1 MAKKILNLDTQ
12 LKDIEVEWSELLSEE
27 DKKILEE
34 DQKMINNIINNI
46 DKMSV
51 DELNRELEKYVNFG
65 LEDLD
70 NDYFDFMDE
79 TEEIVWIVKDFMKE
93 EDATLETV

>member
-12 LKDIEVEWSELLSEE
+12 LKDIEVESSEVLSEQ

-51 DELNRELEKYVNFG
+51 DELNKELEKYVNFG

-70 NDYFDFMDE
+70 DDYFDFMDE
-79 TEEIVWIVKDFMKE
+79 TEEIVGIVKDFMKE
-93 EDATLETV
+93 EDTALGAI